1 MPPVAGIGDS
11 PLVPPPSDTRQHG
24 GQAASVA
31 TPSERF
37 EQSFSTVLAQA
48 ISQTPGISAHAGH
61 DGAGGGLAGTSTAQ
75 GASHSGDH
83 NITAPGP
90 SGRSHPGHFPI
101 GESNHAGGHDFQAT
115 ALGLRAYRQQ
125 LIASNIANA
134 DTPGY
139 KAVDIDFQE
148 ALRIARSVAKP
159 SPLTLSATASGHIS
173 GQAQPYAPPYPLK
186 YHIPSQASLD
196 GNTVEM
202 DVERSKFAENAVM
215 YEFSLDR
222 VSGHFKHMME
232 MLQNLKD

>member
-11 PLVPPPSDTRQHG
+11 PLVPQPSDTGQHG
-24 GQAASVA
+24 GQADSVA

-37 EQSFSTVLAQA
+37 EQSFSTVLAQVM
-48 ISQTPGISAHAGH
+48 SQTPGTSAHAGH